1 LSFNVGV
8 ELAQLGVV
16 LALLPFSIWLSQ
28 WPHGVKVKQAVSFGI
43 FLLGLGWFSVRA
55 FNLKIPGLS

>member
-1 LSFNVGV
+1 MEPPSKSPEAAPETPKRRWRSG
-8 ELAQLGVV
+8 
-16 LALLPFSIWLSQ
+16 IWIS
-28 WPHGVKVKQAVSFGI
+28 AFGI

>member
-1 LSFNVGV
+1 
-8 ELAQLGVV
+8 V

-28 WPHGVKVKQAVSFGI
+28 GPHGVKVKQAVSFGI